1 MPGATALSIG
11 SETAFYFTVAAWICH
26 HEVTLIYEEPLMFQG
41 AFQSL
46 QGFFDGRFLKQDL
59 LFSDDYS
66 LSLGHVRIGQAFD

>member
-1 MPGATALSIG
+1 
-11 SETAFYFTVAAWICH
+11 
-26 HEVTLIYEEPLMFQG
+26 MFQG

-59 LFSDDYS
+59 LFSDDYT